1 MARGADVI
9 IIGGGIIGVACAYA
23 LTRAGVRR
31 VVLVERGELGRE
43 ASRAAAG
50 MLAPQA
56 EAESLGPFLDLC
68 LAARDRYRTLA
79 GELRDA
85 TGEDI
90 EHCNW
95 GLLYLVDPA
104 EHEAARGRAGWQ
116 REAGLRVEEVSG
128 QALRSLEPALNPE
141 ISGALFFPDEAH
153 VRPCA
158 VVRALTAGARERG
171 AQVFENVEAVDFIIG
186 EDRLRGVRA
195 GGETILADSIVACA
209 GPWTGRLLDLIG
221 HGLPTEP
228 VRGQIVRARFDRPPL
243 SHLVWGPL
251 GYLVPR
257 LNGELLIGSTMERVG
272 FDSTPTLGGV
282 AGLCEAARAMAP
294 GLMAAPFDKAWAGL
308 RPRLPDGLPAIG
320 RFADIPNLYVATGHY
335 RNGILL
341 GPLTGELIA
350 DLVVGKAPPLSL
362 EPFSPDRFAT

>member
-9 IIGGGIIGVACAYA
+9 IVGGGIVGVACAYA
-23 LTRAGVRR
+23 LARAGIRR
-31 VVLVERGELGRE
+31 VVLVERGELGRQ

-56 EAESLGPFLDLC
+56 EAEAPGPFLDLC
-68 LAARDRYRTLA
+68 LAARARYRTLA
-79 GELRDA
+79 GEIRDA

-90 EHCNW
+90 EYCNW
-95 GLLYLVDPA
+95 GLFYLVDPTV
-104 EHEAARGRAGWQ
+104 HEAARGRAAWQ
-116 REAGLRVEEVSG
+116 QAMGLRVEEVSR
-128 QALRSLEPALNPE
+128 QALRSLEPNLNPE
-141 ISGALFFPDEAH
+141 IGGALFFPDEAH

-158 VVRALTAGARERG
+158 VVRALAAGARENG
-171 AQVFENVEAVDFIIG
+171 AQIIESADVVDFIIA

-195 GGETILADSIVACA
+195 GGETILADVIVACA

-221 HGLPTEP
+221 HRIPTEP
-228 VRGQIVRARFDRPPL
+228 VRGQIVRARFERPPL
-243 SHLVWGPL
+243 THLVWGPL

-257 LNGELLIGSTMERVG
+257 LNGELLIGATVERVG
-272 FDSTPTLGGV
+272 FDATPTVGGV
-282 AGLCEAARAMAP
+282 AGLCEALRVMAP
-294 GLMAAPFDKAWAGL
+294 GLMAAPFDRAWAGL

-320 RFADIPNLYVATGHY
+320 RFADIANLYVATGHY

-350 DLVVGKAPPLSL
+350 DLIVGKEPTLRL